1 MPSVALKITSNV
13 SFSLLLLLFLLQKY
27 KNNLRILL
35 YINFI
40 SYLCSQFYDTID
52 MRQLKT
58 LLVSLLLTAGAN
70 GYAQGLVINELMQS
84 NVDCTMDNINEFPD
98 SWVELYN
105 NSDQAI
111 NLQDYKIGI
120 ESEKTWQ
127 LPDKKIEAKGFVLVY
142 CDKEEVGLH
151 TDFRLET
158 GKGCVC
164 YLFKGNEI
172 VDSLPAGMKKMPA
185 PNIAYGRKTEGSNEW
200 GYQLEPTPGKENCG
214 EICDEN
220 HILGEPVFSELG
232 HVMTTSETIKLT
244 LSLPKDAP
252 EGTKIYYTTD
262 GREPTKQSTLYTEEI
277 EIDDSRAIR
286 AKLFCDGWL
295 SPRSTVHSYIMLD
308 REMTIPVISI
318 VTNDTY
324 LNGTKVGIFKN
335 NSKANQNNW
344 RRPINFE
351 LFDEPNKN
359 SVLNQICETRVM
371 GGQSRDWARKSMAIY
386 ANKRFGAKRLEY
398 EFFPDQRPGVTNFKS
413 IMLRNAGND
422 IDGLYMRDAIIQRT
436 MAENADLDWQAWRP
450 AAIYINGEYHCMLN
464 IRERSNDDNIFTNYN
479 GLEDIDMVEIAQDNN
494 KLVGELKA
502 GTSDN
507 YDKFVEFYSQK
518 GHTLAEYAEWIDWKE
533 YINLMAMNL
542 YFNNQDFPGNNIV
555 MWRPRTEDGKWRWIS
570 KDTDFGLGLYGSQA
584 SENTIKW
591 IYSPGTT
598 NTWANTEEA
607 TRLFRN
613 LMEDPDFNREFI
625 DRSLIYM
632 GDFLNEKGVREIW
645 DPMFELAK
653 AELLVHRDELN
664 PPSPWGGWWGG
675 GNNENSINSEVNNV
689 RKWLSQRTDIFRKD
703 LCNYYKVG
711 TLAAMTVNKNM
722 ENAAEGHFLFN
733 GVELTK
739 GSFDGKFI
747 IGRKITLEPGEE
759 SALNITGWEVVADG
773 TTTNYQ
779 GAKLELDMPQ
789 CKNLAISAL
798 FNTTGISAIT
808 TDNNTQN
815 VYDLNGRMVRSGST
829 SLEGLPRGI
838 YIVGGR
844 KVVK

>member
-1 MPSVALKITSNV
+1 MK
-13 SFSLLLLLFLLQKY
+13 LF
-27 KNNLRILL
+27 
-35 YINFI
+35 
-40 SYLCSQFYDTID
+40 SYLCTQFYNTID
-52 MRQLKT
+52 MKQLKI
-58 LLVSLLLTAGAN
+58 LLASVLLTAGTN
-70 GYAQGLVINELMQS
+70 GFAQDLVINELMQS
-84 NVDCTMDNINEFPD
+84 NIDCIMDDIHEFPD

-111 NLQDYKIGI
+111 NLKDYKIGI
-120 ESEKTWQ
+120 ETDKMWQ
-127 LPDKKIEAKGFVLVY
+127 LPDKKVEAKGFILIY
-142 CDKEEVGLH
+142 CDKEDQEKSGLH

-158 GKGCVC
+158 GKGCVV
-164 YLFKGNEI
+164 YLQKGNAI
-172 VDSLPAGMKKMPA
+172 VDSLPGALKKMPA
-185 PNIAYGRKTEGSNEW
+185 PNIAYGRKTDGSNEW
-200 GYQLEPTPGKENCG
+200 GYQLEPTPGKANCG
-214 EICDEN
+214 EVCDEK
-220 HILGEPVFSELG
+220 HILGEPIFSESG
-232 HVMTTSETIKLT
+232 RVMTSSETIKLT

-252 EGTKIYYTTD
+252 EGTQIYYTTD
-262 GREPTKQSTLYTEEI
+262 GREPSKESTLYTEEI
-277 EIDDSRAIR
+277 EMGESNAVR
-286 AKLFCDGWL
+286 AKLICDGWL

-318 VTNDTY
+318 VTNDIY
-324 LNGTKVGIFKN
+324 LNGTKDGIFKN

-351 LFDEPNKN
+351 LFDEPNKK

-371 GGQSRDWARKSMAIY
+371 GGQSRDWARKSMAVY
-386 ANKRFGAKRLEY
+386 ANKRFGTKRLEY
-398 EFFPDQRPGVTNFKS
+398 EFFPDQRPGITNFKS

-422 IDGLYMRDAIIQRT
+422 IDGLYMRDAIIQRS

-464 IRERSNDDNIFTNYN
+464 IRERSNDDNIFTNYD
-479 GLEDIDMVEIAQDNN
+479 GLEDIDMIEIAQENN
-494 KLVGELKA
+494 KMIGEVKA

-507 YDKFVEFYSQK
+507 YDKFVQFYK
-518 GHTLAEYAEWIDWKE
+518 EAGHTLAEYAEWIDWKE
-533 YINLMAMNL
+533 YINLMVMNL
-542 YFNNQDFPGNNIV
+542 YYNNQDFPGNNIV
-555 MWRPRTEDGKWRWIS
+555 MWRPIAEGSKWRWIS
-570 KDTDFGLGLYGSQA
+570 KDTDFGLGLYGKEA
-584 SENTIKW
+584 DFKTLNW
-591 IYSPGTT
+591 IYNPKYDRDRA
-598 NTWANTEEA
+598 WANTEEA
-607 TRLFRN
+607 TLLFRH
-613 LMEDPDFNREFI
+613 LMDDPDFNREFI

-632 GDFLNEKGVREIW
+632 GDFLNEKGIREIW

-675 GNNENSINSEVNNV
+675 GNNENSINNEVNTV
-689 RKWLSQRTDIFRKD
+689 REWLKKRASFYPKH
-703 LCNYYKVG
+703 LCDYYKVG
-711 TLAAMTVNKNM
+711 TLATMTVNKNI

-739 GSFDGKFI
+739 GSFDGQFV

-759 SALNITGWEVVADG
+759 SALNVTGWEVVADG
-773 TTTNYQ
+773 TSTNYQ

-789 CKNLAISAL
+789 CKTLTIKAL
-798 FNTTGISAIT
+798 YDATGISIIPTA
-808 TDNNTQN
+808 NNAQN

>member
-1 MPSVALKITSNV
+1 MK
-13 SFSLLLLLFLLQKY
+13 
-27 KNNLRILL
+27 
-35 YINFI
+35 
-40 SYLCSQFYDTID
+40 
-52 MRQLKT
+52 QLKT
-58 LLVSLLLTAGAN
+58 LLASLLLTVGAD
-70 GYAQGLVINELMQS
+70 GYAQDLVINELMQS
-84 NVDCTMDNINEFPD
+84 NIDCIMDDIHEFPD

-111 NLQDYKIGI
+111 SLKDYKIGI
-120 ESEKTWQ
+120 ETGKMWQ
-127 LPDKKIEAKGFVLVY
+127 LPDKKVEAKGYFLIY
-142 CDKEEVGLH
+142 CDKEDQEKSGLH

-158 GKGCVC
+158 GKGCVV
-164 YLFKGNEI
+164 YLQKGSEI
-172 VDSLPAGMKKMPA
+172 VDSLPGALKKMPA
-185 PNIAYGRKTEGSNEW
+185 PNIAYGRKTDDSNEW
-200 GYQLEPTPGKENCG
+200 GYQLEPTPGKANCG
-214 EICDEN
+214 EVCDEN

-232 HVMTTSETIKLT
+232 RVMTTSETFKLA

-262 GREPTKQSTLYTEEI
+262 GREPTKESTLYTEEI
-277 EIDDSRAIR
+277 EIDDSHAIR

-295 SPRSTVHSYIMLD
+295 SPRSTVQSYIMLD

-324 LNGTKVGIFKN
+324 LNGTKEGILKN

-351 LFDEPNKN
+351 LFDEPNKR

-371 GGQSRDWARKSMAIY
+371 GGQSRDWARKSMAVY
-386 ANKRFGAKRLEY
+386 ANKRFGTKRLEY
-398 EFFPDQRPGVTNFKS
+398 EFFPDQRPGVTDFKS

-422 IDGLYMRDAIIQRT
+422 IDGLYMRDAIIQRS

-479 GLEDIDMVEIAQDNN
+479 GLEDIDMIEIAQENN
-494 KLVGELKA
+494 KMIGEVKA

-507 YDKFVEFYSQK
+507 YDKFVQFYK
-518 GHTLAEYAEWIDWKE
+518 EAGHTLAEYAEWIDWKE
-533 YINLMAMNL
+533 YINLMVMNL
-542 YFNNQDFPGNNIV
+542 FYNNQDFPGNNIV
-555 MWRPRTEDGKWRWIS
+555 MWRPIAEGSKWRWIS
-570 KDTDFGLGLYGSQA
+570 KDTDFGLGLYGKEA
-584 SENTIKW
+584 DFKTLNW
-591 IYSPGTT
+591 IYNPKYDRDRA
-598 NTWANTEEA
+598 WANTEEA
-607 TRLFRN
+607 TLLFRH
-613 LMEDPDFNREFI
+613 LMDDPDFNREFI

-632 GDFLNEKGVREIW
+632 GDFLNEKGIREIW

-675 GNNENSINSEVNNV
+675 GNNERSINNEVNNV
-689 RKWLSQRTDIFRKD
+689 REWLKKRSSFYPKH
-703 LCNYYKVG
+703 LCDYYKVG
-711 TLAAMTVNKNM
+711 TLASMTVNKKM

-739 GSFDGKFI
+739 GSFDGQFI
-747 IGRKITLEPGEE
+747 IGRKIILESGEE
-759 SALNITGWEVVADG
+759 STLNITGWEVIADG
-773 TTTNYQ
+773 SSTSYQ

-789 CKNLAISAL
+789 CKSLTISAL
-798 FNTTGISAIT
+798 LETTGISVIT
-808 TDNNTQN
+808 TDKNVQN
-815 VYDLNGRMVRSGST
+815 VYDLNGRILRSGST